1 MGGVYDKVKI
11 LDDYTGIEDTFIC
24 MVIFLLVVL
33 SCFWY
38 DSLSSKRS
46 DEEIKE
52 EEEEDEAEPPRNFT
66 IAQLRYFDGKK
77 DPKNPEEDKG
87 LYLSIQ
93 GKVFDVNK
101 GREFYGPGS
110 PYENFA
116 GRECGIALAK
126 FSFDE
131 EHLDDIDGCENG
143 KLSWFEKEEL
153 HNWIEKFSYY
163 RNYPEKGR
171 LVSNNMLPSS
181 DRIISKE
188 ELELNNGVVS
198 VAVENNDDDDDGNNN
213 GKKENTNHIPDGY
226 ATAPIYVAL
235 RDKVFDVSFGGVVMY
250 GPGGPYHRF
259 AGKDLS
265 RALAKMS
272 FDPKD
277 LENTDITDLTEK
289 EINVLDDWCTTFE
302 EKKLYPIVGR
312 LQK

>member
-1 MGGVYDKVKI
+1 MNGFYDKVKI
-11 LDDYTGIEDTFIC
+11 LDRYTGIEDTFIC
-24 MVIFLLVVL
+24 MVIFLLVIL

-38 DSLSSKRS
+38 DSLKSRKS
-46 DEEIKE
+46 EEVKE
-52 EEEEDEAEPPRNFT
+52 EEEEEVEPPRNFT
-66 IAQLRYFDGKK
+66 FAQLRYFDGKK

-87 LYLSIQ
+87 LYLSVQ

-116 GRECGIALAK
+116 GRECGVAFAK

-131 EHLDDIDGCENG
+131 EYLDDIDGCEN

-163 RNYPEKGR
+163 RAYPELGR
-171 LVSNNMLPSS
+171 LVPNNVLPSS
-181 DRIISKE
+181 DRIITKE
-188 ELELNNGVVS
+188 ELEQNNGVL
-198 VAVENNDDDDDGNNN
+198 N
-213 GKKENTNHIPDGY
+213 KKEDNIPKGY

-250 GPGGPYHRF
+250 GPDGPYHRF
-259 AGKDLS
+259 AGKDVS

-277 LENTDITDLTEK
+277 LDNTDISDLTEK
-289 EINVLDDWCTTFE
+289 EIKVLDDWCTTFE